1 MKKLHMNLEKG
12 YDITIGRGLLDR
24 ADSYFDLNRKVLIIS
39 DTGVPREYAEKLR
52 SKCKEGHIIV
62 FKQGEA
68 SKNIETYKKCIAKAV
83 ECSLDRKSA
92 IVAVGGGVVGDLA
105 GFVASSYMR
114 GIDFYNVAT
123 TTLSSID
130 SSIGGKVAID
140 YEGYKNIVG
149 AFYQPKGVLIDLDTL
164 KTLDARNVHNGL
176 VEAIKTGLIG
186 DKALFEMFENEDVM
200 NNLEEVIYRS
210 LCFKKRVVEE
220 DEKEMGIRK
229 ILNFGHTIGHGI
241 ESFKKGELLHGECV
255 GLGMLKVIDDEKIKD
270 RLRKVLVKYSLPVD
284 TEYDEDRLM
293 DIIRHDKKGKGDRI
307 DLIKLKGIGE
317 AVIETVDYEYI
328 RGLIHGRL
336 DRQ

>member
-12 YDITIGRGLLDR
+12 YDITIGRGLLDS

-83 ECSLDRKSA
+83 ECYLDRKSA

-255 GLGMLKVIDDEKIKD
+255 GLGMLKVIDD
-270 RLRKVLVKYSLPVD
+270 
-284 TEYDEDRLM
+284 
-293 DIIRHDKKGKGDRI
+293 
-307 DLIKLKGIGE
+307 
-317 AVIETVDYEYI
+317 
-328 RGLIHGRL
+328 
-336 DRQ
+336 

>member
-1 MKKLHMNLEKG
+1 M
-12 YDITIGRGLLDR
+12 
-24 ADSYFDLNRKVLIIS
+24 
-39 DTGVPREYAEKLR
+39 
-52 SKCKEGHIIV
+52 
-62 FKQGEA
+62 
-68 SKNIETYKKCIAKAV
+68 
-83 ECSLDRKSA
+83 
-92 IVAVGGGVVGDLA
+92 
-105 GFVASSYMR
+105 
-114 GIDFYNVAT
+114 
-123 TTLSSID
+123 
-130 SSIGGKVAID
+130 
-140 YEGYKNIVG
+140 
-149 AFYQPKGVLIDLDTL
+149 LIDLDTL

-270 RLRKVLVKYSLPVD
+270 RLRKVLIKYSLPVD
-284 TEYDEDRLM
+284 TEYDENRLM

-317 AVIETVDYEYI
+317 SVIETVDYEYI

>member
-1 MKKLHMNLEKG
+1 M
-12 YDITIGRGLLDR
+12 
-24 ADSYFDLNRKVLIIS
+24 
-39 DTGVPREYAEKLR
+39 
-52 SKCKEGHIIV
+52 
-62 FKQGEA
+62 
-68 SKNIETYKKCIAKAV
+68 
-83 ECSLDRKSA
+83 
-92 IVAVGGGVVGDLA
+92 
-105 GFVASSYMR
+105 ASSYMR

-270 RLRKVLVKYSLPVD
+270 RLRKVLIKYSLPVD